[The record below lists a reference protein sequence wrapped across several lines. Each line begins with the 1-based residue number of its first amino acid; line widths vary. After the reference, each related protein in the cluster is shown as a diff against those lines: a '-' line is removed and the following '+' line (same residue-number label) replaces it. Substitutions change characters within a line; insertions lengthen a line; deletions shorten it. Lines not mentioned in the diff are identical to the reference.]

1 MTTTTADDPTTTS
14 SATTRARRTPH
25 PAVAT
30 LGLSAALSV
39 ILVLL
44 LLVFIMPSLQSGPRD
59 LAVGIVGTTQSAQA
73 FEASLLETDPDAWV
87 PERFTSEAELRRA
100 IESREVVGGF
110 VLDDDV
116 HVLVAS
122 AGSQPIAAA
131 VTAVGQALSGGDAT
145 VTDVV
150 GMPEADPS
158 GIGLGGLAFPLVFG
172 GIVPVV
178 AFRTIFPSR
187 PRWRLGGVVGFAVVG
202 GIIVAAVQTF
212 VFGSVES
219 NFWPV
224 AGALALGIAALAV
237 PLAGLQEVFGTKGFT
252 AGAMVMM
259 FLGNPLAGISTT
271 GAWLPAGLGTFGQL
285 LPPGAAGTLV
295 RSTAYFDGAGGL
307 AALLTLAAWI
317 LAGVLLHVAA
327 RRAAGSSETLDG
339 P

>member
-1 MTTTTADDPTTTS
+1 MTATTTDNPTATS
-14 SATTRARRTPH
+14 SPTGRPRRTPH

-44 LLVFIMPSLQSGPRD
+44 LLVFIMPSLKSGPRD
-59 LAVGIVGTTQSAQA
+59 LGVGIVGTSQSAEV
-73 FEASLLETDPDAWV
+73 FEESLLAADPGAWA
-87 PERFTSEAELRRA
+87 PEHFDSEAALRNA
-100 IESREVVGGF
+100 IESRDVVGGF
-110 VLDDDV
+110 VLDDGV

-122 AGSQPIAAA
+122 AGSQPIAAS
-131 VTAVGQALSGGDAT
+131 VTAVGQALAGGNAV
-145 VTDVV
+145 VTDLVP
-150 GMPEADPS
+150 MPEADPS

-178 AFRTIFPSR
+178 AFRSIFPTR
-187 PRWRLGGVVGFAVVG
+187 PRWRLGGVAGFALLG
-202 GIIVAAVQTF
+202 GTIVAVVQTF

-219 NFWPV
+219 NFWLV
-224 AGALALGIAALAV
+224 TAALALGIAALAL

-295 RSTAYFDGAGGL
+295 RSAAYFDGAGGL
-307 AALLTLAAWI
+307 GALLTLSSWI
-317 LAGVLLHVAA
+317 AAGVLLHVVA
-327 RRAAGSSETLDG
+327 RRTTTSPVPVTA
-339 P
+339 